1 MQKTILALMVLLVA
15 PFSIS
20 YATFSSE
27 ITILEKKDIVKLTDD
42 QLIDAYLDAVVEI
55 DATRSFHNTSGFS
68 TKDFK
73 DFKALLKYRLELLI
87 EIHSRNLEIPQF
99 ERY

>member
-1 MQKTILALMVLLVA
+1 MVLLVA

-20 YATFSSE
+20 DAAFNSE
-27 ITILEKKDIVKLTDD
+27 IIILEKKDIIKLTDD
-42 QLIDAYLDAVVEI
+42 QLVDAYLDTVVEI

>member
-1 MQKTILALMVLLVA
+1 MQ
-15 PFSIS
+15 
-20 YATFSSE
+20 
-27 ITILEKKDIVKLTDD
+27 TDD
-42 QLIDAYLDAVVEI
+42 QLVDAYLDTVVEI